1 MDISSLIIDPVLIQ
15 ESCAQLYYLIQLDY
29 LNSIDI
35 NEHAIEKMVWRE
47 EFIMENEQDWDYTDL
62 RTMKRKTGLIE
73 QEMIKGDEYIE
84 NAEFKTSQLNTYTTP
99 ETIDQITNDPQRP
112 SIAELAQKFNQ
123 RTVIK
128 NKAKEAANQRPSIAE
143 LAIKAKELRDRLK
156 EMKKNR
162 SITPGYKDW

>member
-1 MDISSLIIDPVLIQ
+1 
-15 ESCAQLYYLIQLDY
+15 
-29 LNSIDI
+29 
-35 NEHAIEKMVWRE
+35 
-47 EFIMENEQDWDYTDL
+47 
-62 RTMKRKTGLIE
+62 MKRKTGLIE

-84 NAEFKTSQLNTYTTP
+84 SAEFKTSQLNTYTTP

-162 SITPGYKDW
+162 SITPGYKD